1 MSLFVCFFFLR
12 NINEN
17 QYENS
22 KMNVI
27 IINIAHFLH
36 ISLSYYMIESDI
48 FTILLPLLM
57 LRFKI

>member
-27 IINIAHFLH
+27 IINIAHFLD

-48 FTILLPLLM
+48 FTILLPLLV